1 MLAASLVGFTG
12 SRSLA
17 GAWWPLV
24 AAVVGEVLAGGQV
37 VATGC
42 AAGAD
47 ALVREAAPG
56 AVVFAV
62 ASGRWG
68 RGRAAFA
75 ARSAALV
82 RAVAASGEG
91 AGLVGFVAGPCPAGI
106 EPARS
111 WRAGSPASGSWSSLA
126 LAVGL
131 GLPVVVFWCPSSG
144 SGQAGSGPPALP
156 AWPGGAW
163 AVAGPPGG
171 VWAAGWR
178 WVPGQLGLF

>member
-1 MLAASLVGFTG
+1 
-12 SRSLA
+12 
-17 GAWWPLV
+17 
-24 AAVVGEVLAGGQV
+24 
-37 VATGC
+37 
-42 AAGAD
+42 
-47 ALVREAAPG
+47 LVRQAAPG

-62 ASGRWG
+62 SSGQWGSGRG
-68 RGRAAFA
+68 AFA

-82 RAVAASGEG
+82 RAVAASGPG

-111 WRAGSPASGSWSSLA
+111 WRAGSSASGSWSTVA

-131 GLPVVVFWCPSSG
+131 GLPVVVFWCSSG
-144 SGQAGSGPPALP
+144 PAQLP